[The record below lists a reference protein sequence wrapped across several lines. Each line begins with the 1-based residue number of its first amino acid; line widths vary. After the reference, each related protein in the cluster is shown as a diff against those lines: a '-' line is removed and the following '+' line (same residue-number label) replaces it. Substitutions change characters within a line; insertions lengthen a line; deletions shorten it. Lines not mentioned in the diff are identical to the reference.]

1 MNAGPEHACVRCGRC
16 VRTCPMGLVPSML
29 SVLGERG
36 LWQEAKERYDLLDCV
51 ECGSCVY
58 VCPAKRN
65 IVHYIRLCKAQNAAA
80 AQAAKK

>member
-1 MNAGPEHACVRCGRC
+1 
-16 VRTCPMGLVPSML
+16 MGLVPSML
-29 SVLGERG
+29 SLLGERSRF
-36 LWQEAKERYDLLDCV
+36 QEAKEEFNLLDCV

-65 IVHYIRLCKAQNAAA
+65 IVQYIKLSKAQNA